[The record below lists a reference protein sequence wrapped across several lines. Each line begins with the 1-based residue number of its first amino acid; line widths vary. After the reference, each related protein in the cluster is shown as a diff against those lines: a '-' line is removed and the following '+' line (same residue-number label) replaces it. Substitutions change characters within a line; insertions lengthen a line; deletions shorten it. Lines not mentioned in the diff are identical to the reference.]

1 MENPGNPGLTS
12 TSTSTGS
19 ASIPNRL
26 RLLAR
31 HTLIRDTP
39 PKPSTHP
46 CLTQE
51 HPQYIRHSSQI
62 LYRRILFYTKVAYL
76 GAGALGFRS
85 VRNSLRCRVAGSEH
99 NGPTTMRAAL
109 ECVLDVFYARSSVGG
124 EDAYH
129 VEA

>member
-1 MENPGNPGLTS
+1 MATRTRSRASWTAASGNPTMENPGNPGLTS

-39 PKPSTHP
+39 PKPSQHP

-51 HPQYIRHSSQI
+51 HHQYIRHSSLI
-62 LYRRILFYTKVAYL
+62 LYYGILFYTESDLSGKQ
-76 GAGALGFRS
+76 
-85 VRNSLRCRVAGSEH
+85 VR
-99 NGPTTMRAAL
+99 
-109 ECVLDVFYARSSVGG
+109 
-124 EDAYH
+124 
-129 VEA
+129 